1 MIIEIKKG
9 EGITELKHVS
19 IWKDVKEIL
28 LVLSVLLPNVLG
40 FVFLVQLLCTGAGFL
55 IYWGIVYGWTL
66 LFTYAQFRK
75 RKDRSTGRRTRS

>member
-1 MIIEIKKG
+1 MIIEIDKG
-9 EGITELKHVS
+9 NGVRELKNVS

-40 FVFLVQLLCTGAGFL
+40 FVFLVQLLCTGVGFL
-55 IYWGIVYGWTL
+55 VYWGIVYGWTA